1 MSRIALT
8 AIGVICAMA
17 TWIYTVTDTYVYN
30 HYQLSGNALN
40 VKDYLEAQGF
50 AAGAVVG
57 IIANMEHESYMNS
70 GQCEIGYNYSTSR
83 GYGLVQWTPGTK
95 IINYATSVGSD
106 WYDGDTQM
114 DFLMINAPASWGSA
128 YPVTW
133 ADYKNLTDPYYATEV
148 FFYNFERGTWHNVMY
163 DYADYWYQY
172 LYGTTPP
179 TPPVPPPTPPGDYNL
194 ITLGMYSAKSWQ

>member
-17 TWIYTVTDTYVYN
+17 TWIYTVTDTYTYN
-30 HYQLSGNALN
+30 HYQLFGNALN

-57 IIANMEHESYMNS
+57 IIANMEHESYLNP

-95 IINYATSVGSD
+95 IINYASSVGSD

-114 DFLMINAPASWGSA
+114 DFLMINAPASCVVMESSVR
-128 YPVTW
+128 PVDCSSRSKQNW
-133 ADYKNLTDPYYATEV
+133 QKMPTEQPRQMRV
-148 FFYNFERGTWHNVMY
+148 
-163 DYADYWYQY
+163 
-172 LYGTTPP
+172 
-179 TPPVPPPTPPGDYNL
+179 
-194 ITLGMYSAKSWQ
+194 